1 MGKGL
6 APAISGIHLAFAAG
20 TGNLCFVDMMAHVA
34 LCVLGLTGK
43 EDSVQGCIDPKKFE
57 LHLYASF
64 PSKREA
70 VAYELCEALHNYCA
84 RNDLK
89 TFTLHPRLSK
99 EKINPERWSEAWVES
114 TIMGYD
120 AKKVERLW
128 VCGPPVMNETFDRAI
143 MDMTSRIPQDKMIDR
158 FKIELL

>member
-6 APAISGIHLAFAAG
+6 APAISGVHLAFAAG

-128 VCGPPVMNETFDRAI
+128 VCGPPEMKETFDRANL
-143 MDMTSRIPQDKMIDR
+143 DMRSRISKDKMIDR
-158 FKIELL
+158 